1 MSLNFSSK
9 PFFIQKQKLKTTF
22 FIMNEKKCDE
32 NLDRINN
39 LSYFQNS
46 MISNLRLED

>member
-1 MSLNFSSK
+1 
-9 PFFIQKQKLKTTF
+9 
-22 FIMNEKKCDE
+22 MNEKKCDE

-39 LSYFQNS
+39 LGYLQNS